1 MNTQTTKKSK
11 TSLSSGESCI
21 TGGGRSSS
29 SESVSGEMTDMLDSW
44 EKEFEDSDQVVVAH
58 ELDRYLTPLRS
69 LME

>member
-29 SESVSGEMTDMLDSW
+29 SESVSG
-44 EKEFEDSDQVVVAH
+44 
-58 ELDRYLTPLRS
+58 
-69 LME
+69 